1 MIKYCPQNQHQSN
14 INNEIQTSRTTTT
27 TTTTKKVQQ
36 TSFTSTTIDS
46 SSVMELDNGNFTQ
59 EEKAKASQKYKSNTT
74 RIPQECTCDGEEFL
88 NQMDP
93 WVLAGIAGGLVLAVA
108 IGVTACCW

>member
-1 MIKYCPQNQHQSN
+1 MIKYCPQNQHPSD

-27 TTTTKKVQQ
+27 TTRKDQQ
-36 TSFTSTTIDS
+36 ISFFSTTIDS
-46 SSVMELDNGNFTQ
+46 SSVMELDSGNLTP
-59 EEKAKASQKYKSNTT
+59 EEKAKASQKYKSNQT
-74 RIPQECTCDGEEFL
+74 RSSECTCDPETVL

-93 WVLAGIAGGLVLAVA
+93 WVLAGIAGGLVLAIA